1 MAAAQSTFSA
11 VRSDCDGPYRVLIV
25 DDSAVI
31 RGLISR
37 WIESDAEIEV
47 VGSAANGLM
56 ALNSIRRHGAEVV
69 VLDIEMPEMDG
80 LTVLPKLLEMD
91 PDIKIIMA
99 STLTRRGA
107 EISLRALEAGAAD
120 YVPKPESTRDT
131 NAAAIF
137 RQTLVAK
144 VKALG
149 AARRR
154 AISRRPATSARTQRS
169 SARATITIPPPVR
182 RPIRLRSP
190 SARTP
195 AVLAVGSSTG
205 GPHALFSVFTKLDAD
220 FRVPTLVTQHM
231 PATFTAILAEHLS
244 RTTRLPCSEAKDG
257 ECLRRGH
264 IYIAPGDYHMIV
276 SKRNGELVTELNQDE
291 PVNFCR
297 PSVDKLFWSIA
308 EHFGPSSLGVV
319 LTGMGQDGLA
329 GGRKLVEAGGTL
341 IAQNETTSVVWG
353 MPGAVATDGICSA
366 VLPLDEIGPKVV
378 RIANGGGA

>member
-1 MAAAQSTFSA
+1 MAAAQSTSAA
-11 VRSDCDGPYRVLIV
+11 VRSDCDGPYRVLVV

-37 WIESDAEIEV
+37 WIEADAEIEV

-56 ALNSIRRHGAEVV
+56 ALNSIERYGAEVV

-80 LTVLPKLLEMD
+80 MTVLPKLLKID

-137 RQTLVAK
+137 RQTLVEK
-144 VKALG
+144 IKALG
-149 AARRR
+149 AARRKT
-154 AISRRPATSARTQRS
+154 ISRRPATSARTQRPR
-169 SARATITIPPPVR
+169 ARPTIILPQPTR
-182 RPIRLRSP
+182 GPIKLRSP
-190 SARTP
+190 SRRTP
-195 AVLAVGSSTG
+195 AILAVGSSTG
-205 GPHALFSVFTKLDAD
+205 GPQALLNLFNSLDAD
-220 FRVPTLVTQHM
+220 FRVPAVVTQHM

-244 RTTRLPCSEAKDG
+244 RTTKLPCSEVQDG
-257 ECLRRGH
+257 ERLLRGH

-276 SKRNGELVTELNQDE
+276 SRRNGAMIAELNQDE

-319 LTGMGQDGLA
+319 LTGMGHDGLA

-341 IAQNETTSVVWG
+341 IAQDEATSVVWG
-353 MPGAVATDGICSA
+353 MPGAVANDGICSA
-366 VLPLDEIGPKVV
+366 VLPLDEIGPKLV

>member
-1 MAAAQSTFSA
+1 MAAIQSISPA

-31 RGLISR
+31 RGLITR
-37 WIESDAEIEV
+37 WIDSDSEIEV

-80 LTVLPKLLEMD
+80 MTVLPKLLALD

-120 YVPKPESTRDT
+120 YVPKPESTRDA

-154 AISRRPATSARTQRS
+154 NISRRRPTGASTHRPVVHRTI
-169 SARATITIPPPVR
+169 ALP
-182 RPIRLRSP
+182 RPTRGPIKLCNP
-190 SARTP
+190 SRGTP

-205 GPHALFSVFTKLDAD
+205 GPQALLNLFKSLDAD
-220 FRVPTLVTQHM
+220 FRVPALVTQHM

-244 RTTRLPCSEAKDG
+244 RTTKLPCSEAKDG
-257 ECLRRGH
+257 ERLRRGH
-264 IYIAPGDYHMIV
+264 IYIAPGDYHLIV
-276 SKRNGELVTELNQDE
+276 SRRNGELVTELNQDE

-297 PSVDKLFWSIA
+297 PSVDNLFSSIA
-308 EHFGPSSLGVV
+308 EHFGPSGLGVI
-319 LTGMGQDGLA
+319 LTGMGHDGLA
-329 GGRKLVEAGGTL
+329 GGRNLVEAGGTL
-341 IAQNETTSVVWG
+341 IAQDEATSVVWG
-353 MPGAVATDGICSA
+353 MPGAVASDGICSA

-378 RIANGGGA
+378 RIANGGRA